1 MTIRTTVNQSI
12 QLASKHHEVP
22 AAPQTGVKGRGESYE
37 HVITSAAPAGTEMR
51 DIDTR
56 DLTSQSPVPS
66 DRHNGPVE

>member
-1 MTIRTTVNQSI
+1 MTIRTTLNQGI
-12 QLASKHHEVP
+12 QSNLKHYEVP
-22 AAPQTGVKGRGESYE
+22 AAPQTGLRGRGESRE
-37 HVITSAAPAGTEMR
+37 WIQTSAAAAGAEMR